1 MSILT
6 NISLIE
12 KYFKKSESKNLI
24 NNFKCFTLYDNEIFN
39 KKDNQKLTQL
49 IDYDQVINKCNYE
62 RFDDTL
68 YYNNNFYNRL
78 YFDIDHFDKINTLGQ
93 LIFNIKQ
100 ILNTFLYEDTFKLSI
115 TGYIRD
121 SAENITKFIN
131 DENNNIEDFYVIQ
144 KKAPITKEEQK
155 QNIKKYSFHIVVL
168 NVLFKTDD
176 LFKIFGY
183 LLQNKQYF
191 YKTYD
196 VEIDD
201 SVYKLDKK
209 SQQNLRITLSDKSIT
224 KGKSQ
229 KTAINASKLKD
240 YGLKFSN
247 LLFISTVGIFEKNE
261 QTDKFLNY
269 DLTYLKQ
276 HQTKNEQQK
285 QTQQEQTQ
293 QDKKTNSIFQYIKKY
308 KDNQKTKYEIINIK
322 DIYQNKNKFDFS
334 TYILPF
340 CSMVLTPNEII
351 KEIKNL
357 DLPDDIEGF
366 QPLNDWLDE
375 VIKTLKSKIKQD
387 LKNMTPLYTFKSYIK
402 EYKDTNA
409 RPEQQ
414 HEKINEEL
422 NEKLNEHLNHIDYY
436 IRKYKKIN
444 FIYHDFYDVD
454 ESEEKN
460 KIKFVY
466 NFYKLRN
473 GKIINAYNNDIF
485 ESKNEFK
492 NQFHLSGSTTNELF
506 DKFVT
511 FTNIEEYDKMKVE
524 HYYNILTDI
533 DKNIINDN
541 INKYVKLFKDTFKN
555 DDDFKYTLGWM
566 AEKVEQKTTIWKGLI
581 NQGDE
586 NTNAKDSLKTFT
598 IDLLSH
604 ELKST
609 EASIGN
615 LTKTHL
621 NGAYFTG
628 HILCIDELP
637 QKPTDIDTLI
647 NSIKSHSSKH
657 YLQIE
662 EKGKD
667 TRTIKNNLDFIINT
681 NYTIKNILKNSND
694 CETIFKRC
702 RVIEK
707 KPIKKDQKNIQLL
720 KTISKNIKIYSFRFC
735 EYLKTQCSEYKTYFN
750 DNFDKFNKIMERLI
764 NATSNENEMNK
775 VLINQSLK
783 EFTDEF
789 QKEYMDI
796 EKKRLKITKLRDR
809 FYELKVFGKIN
820 LKTFKQYL
828 IMLLTEE
835 DGLIS
840 ISDDK
845 NKDITIK
852 NDKVYQII
860 YNKYFEYDDGVIQAG
875 QTTTSK
881 QQPANK
887 QQTTTSKQ
895 TDIEEEQMVQD
906 N

>member
-1 MSILT
+1 METKS

-12 KYFKKSESKNLI
+12 KYFKESESKNLI
-24 NNFKCFTLYDNEIFN
+24 NNFKCFTLYDNEIFKN
-39 KKDNQKLTQL
+39 KDNQKLTQL
-49 IDYDQVINKCNYE
+49 INYDQVINKCNYE
-62 RFDDTL
+62 RFDDSF

-100 ILNTFLYEDTFKLSI
+100 ILNTFLYEDTFKLSV

-121 SAENITKFIN
+121 TPQNVKKFIN
-131 DENNNIEDFYVIQ
+131 NQDKNIEDFYIIQ
-144 KKAPITKEEQK
+144 QKAPITEEEQK
-155 QNIKKYSFHIVVL
+155 QKVKKYSFHVVVL
-168 NVLFKTDD
+168 DVLFKTDD

-183 LLQNKQYF
+183 LLQNKEYF

-196 VEIDD
+196 VEIDS
-201 SVYKLDKK
+201 SVYKLNKK
-209 SQQNLRITLSDKSIT
+209 SQQNLRITLSNKSIT
-224 KGKSQ
+224 NGKNQ
-229 KTAINASKLKD
+229 QTAIDANIFKKI
-240 YGLKFSN
+240 GLKFLN
-247 LLFISTVGIFEKNE
+247 LLFLSTVGIFEKNE

-269 DLTYLKQ
+269 DLTHLKQ
-276 HQTKNEQQK
+276 HQTKHANARQEQEQTQEQQPK
-285 QTQQEQTQ
+285 TTQTQ

-308 KDNQKTKYEIINIK
+308 KDDKKTEYEIINIK
-322 DIYQNKNKFDFS
+322 DVYENKNKFDFS

-402 EYKDTNA
+402 EYKI
-409 RPEQQ
+409 Q
-414 HEKINEEL
+414 HEEL

-460 KIKFVY
+460 KIKFIY

-511 FTNIEEYDKMKVE
+511 FTNTDEYEKMKVE
-524 HYYNILTDI
+524 HDYNILTDI

-541 INKYVKLFKDTFKN
+541 INKYVKLFKDTFKH

-586 NTNAKDSLKTFT
+586 NTNAKDSLKSFT
-598 IDLLSH
+598 IDLLEH

-609 EASIGN
+609 ETFIKS
-615 LTKTHL
+615 LTGTNL
-621 NGAYFTG
+621 NGAYFTC
-628 HILCIDELP
+628 HISYIDELP

-647 NSIKSHSSKH
+647 TAIKSHSSKH

-667 TRTIKNNLDFIINT
+667 TRKIKNNLDFVINT

-694 CETIFKRC
+694 CETIFKRF

-707 KPIKKDQKNIQLL
+707 KPIEKNQKNIQLL

-750 DNFDKFNKIMERLI
+750 DNFDKYNKIMERLT

-775 VLINQSLK
+775 VLTDKSL
-783 EFTDEF
+783 EQFTAEF
-789 QKEYMDI
+789 QNEYKDQKDRI
-796 EKKRLKITKLRDR
+796 KITKLRDK
-809 FYELKVFGKIN
+809 FYKEKVFEKIN
-820 LKTFKQYL
+820 VKTFKQYL
-828 IMLLTEE
+828 IMLLTEK

-840 ISDDK
+840 ISNDK
-845 NKDITIK
+845 NKDIKIL
-852 NDKVYQII
+852 NDEVYEII

-875 QTTTSK
+875 TTT
-881 QQPANK
+881 QQP
-887 QQTTTSKQ
+887 TTEK
-895 TDIEEEQMVQD
+895 DDEIVQG

>member
-1 MSILT
+1 
-6 NISLIE
+6 
-12 KYFKKSESKNLI
+12 
-24 NNFKCFTLYDNEIFN
+24 
-39 KKDNQKLTQL
+39 
-49 IDYDQVINKCNYE
+49 
-62 RFDDTL
+62 
-68 YYNNNFYNRL
+68 
-78 YFDIDHFDKINTLGQ
+78 
-93 LIFNIKQ
+93 
-100 ILNTFLYEDTFKLSI
+100 
-115 TGYIRD
+115 
-121 SAENITKFIN
+121 
-131 DENNNIEDFYVIQ
+131 
-144 KKAPITKEEQK
+144 
-155 QNIKKYSFHIVVL
+155 
-168 NVLFKTDD
+168 
-176 LFKIFGY
+176 
-183 LLQNKQYF
+183 
-191 YKTYD
+191 
-196 VEIDD
+196 
-201 SVYKLDKK
+201 
-209 SQQNLRITLSDKSIT
+209 
-224 KGKSQ
+224 
-229 KTAINASKLKD
+229 
-240 YGLKFSN
+240 
-247 LLFISTVGIFEKNE
+247 
-261 QTDKFLNY
+261 
-269 DLTYLKQ
+269 
-276 HQTKNEQQK
+276 
-285 QTQQEQTQ
+285 
-293 QDKKTNSIFQYIKKY
+293 
-308 KDNQKTKYEIINIK
+308 
-322 DIYQNKNKFDFS
+322 
-334 TYILPF
+334 
-340 CSMVLTPNEII
+340 MVLTPNEII

-357 DLPDDIEGF
+357 DLPNDIEGF

-402 EYKDTNA
+402 EYK
-409 RPEQQ
+409 EQ
-414 HEKINEEL
+414 HEEL

-492 NQFHLSGSTTNELF
+492 NEFHLSGSTTNELF

-511 FTNIEEYDKMKVE
+511 FTTIEEYDKMKVE
-524 HYYNILTDI
+524 HDYNILTDI

-541 INKYVKLFKDTFKN
+541 INKYVKLFKDTFKH

-566 AEKVEQKTTIWKGLI
+566 AEKVETKTTIWKGLI

-598 IDLLSH
+598 IDLLEH

-609 EASIGN
+609 ESFIKN
-615 LTKTHL
+615 LTGTNL
-621 NGAYFTG
+621 NGAYFTC
-628 HILCIDELP
+628 HISFIDELP

-647 NSIKSHSSKH
+647 TAIKSHSSKH

-667 TRTIKNNLDFIINT
+667 TRKIKNNLDFIINT

-694 CETIFKRC
+694 CETIFKRF

-750 DNFDKFNKIMERLI
+750 DNFDKPNKIMERLI

-775 VLINQSLK
+775 VLINKSLK

-789 QKEYMDI
+789 QKEYMDD
-796 EKKRLKITKLRDR
+796 KKRLKITKLKDR

-840 ISDDK
+840 IDG
-845 NKDITIK
+845 NKVITIK
-852 NDKVYQII
+852 SDKVYQII
-860 YNKYFEYDDGVIQAG
+860 YNKYFEYDDGVVQAG
-875 QTTTSK
+875 QTTNNN

-895 TDIEEEQMVQD
+895 SDIEEEQIVQG